1 MAKTKFY
8 FEMPKIIH
16 PLIAA
21 VSPFIAKVHVV
32 SRFFIT
38 TPIYYVNDV
47 PHLGHAYTMVSTD
60 SIARWRRLRG
70 EEVFYLTGTD
80 EHGLKIA
87 QAAAENGMSPKQ
99 WTDLLSPRFQDA
111 WRKLNISYD
120 DFIRTTETRHYE
132 TVQAFLSSVYEN
144 GYIYKD
150 IYRGL
155 YCISCEAYY
164 QESELSDGNCPIHNR
179 PVTVM
184 EEENY
189 FFRLSAFTDRLL
201 EWYEKSPNAVR
212 PPSKRNEALGFIRQ
226 GLQDI
231 SITRT
236 SIDWGVP
243 VPWDDQHVFYVW
255 YDALI
260 NYLTAID
267 YGRDADR
274 FSAWWPSVHHVIGKD
289 IIRFHCVWW
298 PAMCMAAGIDPPA
311 NIFVHGWLLVGGEKM
326 AKSAGNKVDPLELV
340 EDFGLDAVRYYLLRD
355 TNFGSDGDFT
365 YEALTARYNS
375 DLANNLGNLLQRV
388 TTVVANKLDGHAPQ
402 PASDS
407 PLALFAT
414 HALNRAEASWNEFAP
429 QDALEAVW
437 SLIHETNARLE
448 VVAPWKLEPGEEL
461 DSVLGDALECL
472 RLVCIT
478 IYPVMPDT
486 SCEVWTR
493 IGLAGSPNDQGALS
507 SLTWGL
513 YRSAGTIEKGTPL
526 FPRRK

>member
-1 MAKTKFY
+1 
-8 FEMPKIIH
+8 
-16 PLIAA
+16 
-21 VSPFIAKVHVV
+21 
-32 SRFFIT
+32 
-38 TPIYYVNDV
+38 
-47 PHLGHAYTMVSTD
+47 
-60 SIARWRRLRG
+60 
-70 EEVFYLTGTD
+70 
-80 EHGLKIA
+80 
-87 QAAAENGMSPKQ
+87 
-99 WTDLLSPRFQDA
+99 
-111 WRKLNISYD
+111 
-120 DFIRTTETRHYE
+120 
-132 TVQAFLSSVYEN
+132 
-144 GYIYKD
+144 
-150 IYRGL
+150 
-155 YCISCEAYY
+155 
-164 QESELSDGNCPIHNR
+164 
-179 PVTVM
+179 
-184 EEENY
+184 
-189 FFRLSAFTDRLL
+189 
-201 EWYEKSPNAVR
+201 
-212 PPSKRNEALGFIRQ
+212 
-226 GLQDI
+226 
-231 SITRT
+231 
-236 SIDWGVP
+236 
-243 VPWDDQHVFYVW
+243 
-255 YDALI
+255 
-260 NYLTAID
+260 
-267 YGRDADR
+267 
-274 FSAWWPSVHHVIGKD
+274 
-289 IIRFHCVWW
+289 
-298 PAMCMAAGIDPPA
+298 
-311 NIFVHGWLLVGGEKM
+311 M

-461 DSVLGDALECL
+461 ESVLGDALECL

-513 YRSAGTIEKGTPL
+513 YRSARTIKKGTPL